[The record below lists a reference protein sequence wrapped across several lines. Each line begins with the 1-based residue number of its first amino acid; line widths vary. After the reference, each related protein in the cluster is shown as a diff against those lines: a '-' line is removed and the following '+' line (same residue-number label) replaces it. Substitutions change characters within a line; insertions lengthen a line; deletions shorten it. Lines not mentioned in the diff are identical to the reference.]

1 MAKGKIYLEDVKR
14 LVVHDNDILVI
25 TVSDDWTN
33 EQLQAVTDQ
42 LRTLFESA
50 HIKSLIRR
58 KSDAD
63 IKVVSH
69 EG

>member
-33 EQLQAVTDQ
+33 EQLQAVVT
-42 LRTLFESA
+42 TC
-50 HIKSLIRR
+50 
-58 KSDAD
+58 
-63 IKVVSH
+63 VVTI
-69 EG
+69 